1 MVKLTVDNQ
10 KIEMQLEGNDET
22 ILSEL
27 SSALVRALDALEEE
41 NGQELDTNVTYLVL
55 NILKF
60 RDERNR
66 IKQLQEEIES

>member
-27 SSALVRALDALEEE
+27 SLALVRALDALEEE

-66 IKQLQEEIES
+66 VKQLQEEIES